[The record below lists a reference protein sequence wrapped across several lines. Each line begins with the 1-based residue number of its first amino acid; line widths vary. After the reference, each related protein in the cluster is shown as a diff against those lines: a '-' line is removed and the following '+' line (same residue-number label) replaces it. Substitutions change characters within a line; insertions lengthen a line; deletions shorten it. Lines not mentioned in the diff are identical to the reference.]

1 MKTSALTP
9 LALLI
14 PSVAVPAQTDSPGLF
29 IAQFDHI
36 LGTSLTVK
44 LMASSWAAARLAEQ
58 VLLAEMERLESVL
71 SSYRSDSEFSRW
83 LAAPLNSA
91 VVVSSDLLDVLSQFD
106 HWRAQ
111 TNGVLN
117 AAAEHLNQR
126 WQQAAHR
133 QEKPSEADRQQ
144 AVIEV
149 KQTHWRLDANQQ
161 TATRLT
167 SVPLRLH
174 TFTKSYVLGRTA
186 EVVLAT
192 PGVSGLVLNS
202 GGDLVVRGNWSET
215 VAIAN
220 PRSPADNAL
229 PIARLIVQNAAIAT
243 SGDYRRGIQ
252 VGNEWGSHI
261 MDPRTGMP
269 ASAVISATV
278 LHPDPVTAGAL
289 ATTFNI
295 LTPAESASLATGLPG
310 TEYLLISRQGEF
322 IASKGWP
329 GIALPLPESLLMST
343 APKTA
348 YLLSV
353 PTKDKRWNPTQE
365 LLITFDLA
373 RFEGRSH
380 RPFVAVWV
388 VDEAKKPVRQLA
400 LWYNKPRWLHDLREW
415 YALKVETDVATSVA
429 SATRSPG
436 QYTLV
441 WDGKDDQGQWVK
453 QGKYTIQIEAAR
465 EHGTYQ
471 LIQQMMDFNGKVKQ
485 QLLNGNVE
493 ITTATLDYRE
503 KATTR

>member
-1 MKTSALTP
+1 MYARSLAP
-9 LALLI
+9 LALLL
-14 PSVAVPAQTDSPGLF
+14 PSVAMPAHANSPGLF
-29 IAQFDHI
+29 IAQFDHL

-44 LMASSWAAARLAEQ
+44 LMATSLTVARQAEQSVLAEIARLET
-58 VLLAEMERLESVL
+58 VL
-71 SSYRSDSEFSRW
+71 SSYQPDSEFSRW
-83 LAAPLNSA
+83 MAAPIQKA
-91 VVVSSDLLDVLSQFD
+91 VAVSDDLFAVLTGFD

-111 TNGVLN
+111 TNGAIN

-133 QEKPSEADRQQ
+133 QEKPSKADRQQ

-149 KQTHWRLDANQQ
+149 NQTHWRLDANQQ

-186 EVVLAT
+186 DVVLAT

-289 ATTFNI
+289 ATAFNI

-310 TEYLLISRQGEF
+310 TEYLLISRQGE
-322 IASKGWP
+322 ITASKGWP

-415 YALKVETDVATSVA
+415 YTLNVETDVATSVA